1 MASKGQMQLKSR
13 SSSSS
18 SADME
23 ERVASLEP
31 MTGTS
36 RAQKVKAIFSQFDK
50 NDDGRLSKDEMAA
63 LVVAVNPSVRFSEE
77 QIAAI
82 LDEVFRTYGEYID
95 SGGLSLDGLHRTY
108 DDGAGDVDRDFDA
121 LGLSLLSTD
130 DVKVGFKD
138 SANKAVLKGMA
149 VEQGTP
155 KSPSFKDGTDKE
167 LTPAVKQLLEE
178 LEGKLKEGAAG
189 AITASSLQKVLAE
202 MRHRADT
209 LPSRSPADSY
219 DHALQVARAPLD
231 SKLLP
236 QIHVNLGVALEYDGY
251 LMGACE
257 HYREAAILNPQHHR
271 SLKHLGSALFALG
284 ELRAAEEALQ
294 HAVNLR
300 PDYADAQVDLG
311 NAQYGLGN
319 KKEAVAC
326 FQKAVDLD
334 GKHIEALYNLA
345 NVKREA
351 DEFDVACKLYD
362 KVLIAIDEVGGAA
375 MDWRWK
381 VQLNRTVCML
391 ALGRGTEYTMKALQE
406 VYVATGKRVE
416 LYELKKILVNQQKA
430 GRNLGLSDKM
440 KTLGVSSTFGQP
452 PQARAAGEMATTD
465 APTALFARANTTT
478 STPAQVKW
486 ALEIRAVQ
494 KVTRLGVCLP
504 VALRREAS
512 DSNLPDERRGGSGS
526 PGGGS
531 EGKIVRK
538 ANVEKI
544 FRRLLD
550 NVTTPETFSQAMK
563 HINQRMLAVLDTDEN
578 GTVDLGKVLAV
589 VALLCGA
596 PMEDRKRTA
605 YDILLWRAKKEDGQL
620 PRGHALGYLRDLAL
634 VYKPHGAVLP
644 KAQPEA
650 IGDADG
656 ISHQEFSAMFED
668 DTIGFNYLSAMVK
681 MEETDRFRHHGMKC
695 AVMGY
700 NIVGP
705 RYHCTNGNFSL
716 CAASY
721 AEMKLPPGNLEQY
734 IFEEITLENP
744 ASKLANMACYSPH
757 SNITLDA

>member
-1 MASKGQMQLKSR
+1 MWR
-13 SSSSS
+13 
-18 SADME
+18 
-23 ERVASLEP
+23 
-31 MTGTS
+31 
-36 RAQKVKAIFSQFDK
+36 
-50 NDDGRLSKDEMAA
+50 
-63 LVVAVNPSVRFSEE
+63 
-77 QIAAI
+77 
-82 LDEVFRTYGEYID
+82 RTQ
-95 SGGLSLDGLHRTY
+95 
-108 DDGAGDVDRDFDA
+108 
-121 LGLSLLSTD
+121 
-130 DVKVGFKD
+130 VGFKD

-209 LPSRSPADSY
+209 LPSRSPAESFNAHMEMGALLGQYTRWEEALRSYRRAVALRPDDARAHFRIGNAHFQLSNYVEARDSY